1 MVFRNSQGHVPN
13 NFMSLVPLSI
23 DPRYL
28 WFIPLLCTGSWYER
42 VGSYVVYTYTLI
54 QAEHHVGSIG

>member
-1 MVFRNSQGHVPN
+1 MVIRIFPGQVPIII
-13 NFMSLVPLSI
+13 MSLVRLSI

-42 VGSYVVYTYTLI
+42 VGSYVVYTVELI
-54 QAEHHVGSIG
+54 QAVHRVGSIG